1 MLDNFREWLSD
12 NLRYILL
19 GLAVVLMAVIIFC
32 IVRLVSGGGGKTP
45 TQDSSTAAQ
54 SSADVE
60 VTALEETEAQPAQA
74 AQDTTVDTAAVTGTE
89 TPEALVKDSSDILTL
104 VTKYYNAAVQKD
116 EETLSGIV
124 SPWNDTVKGSIFEN
138 NIVESYNNISTYSK
152 TGPED
157 GTYVVYVY
165 YEGKLEGYD
174 TLVPSLSMLYLFT
187 DADGTLKVG
196 DRNADPEIAGYV
208 SSISLD
214 DDVQALI
221 QDVNE
226 KYASAIASDPELDA
240 FMSSYRNESG
250 EEEQETEGVAG
261 EMRAMYDLNIRESP
275 STESAIL
282 GAVYTGTT
290 ITVLEDAGDGWVKIS
305 SDASGSVIEGYVR
318 LEYLAD
324 VE

>member
-282 GAVYTGTT
+282 GAGYTGTT

-318 LEYLAD
+318 YEYLAD